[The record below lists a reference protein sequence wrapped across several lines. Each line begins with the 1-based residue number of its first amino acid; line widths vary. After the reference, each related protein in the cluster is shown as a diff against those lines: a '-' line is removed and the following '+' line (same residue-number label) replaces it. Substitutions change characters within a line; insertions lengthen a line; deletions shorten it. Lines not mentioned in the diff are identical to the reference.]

1 MYKLQDLNK
10 LPEDIVRYIFLFDNT
25 YHEHFR
31 IVLKELKHVT
41 RLLRIVLE
49 TRFSSHKSINGIVLF
64 EHRDITYLNEI
75 KPINAEISQLYW
87 KYFLINKY

>member
-1 MYKLQDLNK
+1 MYELQDLNK

-31 IVLKELKHVT
+31 IVLKELMHVT

-49 TRFSSHKSINGIVLF
+49 SRFSNHKSTNGIILF
-64 EHRDITYLNEI
+64 EHKDTTYLEEI

>member
-1 MYKLQDLNK
+1 MYELQDLNK

-64 EHRDITYLNEI
+64 EHRDTTYLEEI
-75 KPINAEISQLYW
+75 KPIKAEISQLYW